1 MSAIRLFPKS
11 GHLVLSS
18 GMDSKIKVCCAVH
31 INRNL
36 IVLCSQLWEVYNERR
51 LFRTF
56 LGHAKAV
63 RDISFNNDGTKFLSC
78 SYDRYIK
85 VWDTETGKLLM
96 HMQGVKLI
104 GFIHLS
110 SIITNSPLRHQGG

>member
-1 MSAIRLFPKS
+1 M
-11 GHLVLSS
+11 H
-18 GMDSKIKVCCAVH
+18 
-31 INRNL
+31 NL
-36 IVLCSQLWEVYNERR
+36 GVFFKCITCILCSQLWEVYNEKR

-85 VWDTETGKLLM
+85 VWDTETGEVLSLLYHM
-96 HMQGVKLI
+96 HMQGIK
-104 GFIHLS
+104 
-110 SIITNSPLRHQGG
+110 

>member
-1 MSAIRLFPKS
+1 M
-11 GHLVLSS
+11 
-18 GMDSKIKVCCAVH
+18 
-31 INRNL
+31 
-36 IVLCSQLWEVYNERR
+36 YNERR

-85 VWDTETGKLLM
+85 VWDTETGESRASSAGLGRISLL
-96 HMQGVKLI
+96 
-104 GFIHLS
+104 
-110 SIITNSPLRHQGG
+110 T